1 MLFEILVLQEYISL
15 VGELILSWIFSPIS
29 EFVVDLCANLHRKL
43 ITMIMDEH
51 LILPGETM
59 MILTSTSGVIFETF
73 LFHKFFL

>member
-1 MLFEILVLQEYISL
+1 
-15 VGELILSWIFSPIS
+15 
-29 EFVVDLCANLHRKL
+29 
-43 ITMIMDEH
+43 MIMDEH